1 VDTADDSIDFDDIP
15 CVGKLTVEL
24 EDENMVVPLLILSD
38 SFLKLSYDLRR
49 SLLTSWSDS
58 IQDELEEMQDREP
71 KVYH

>member
-1 VDTADDSIDFDDIP
+1 VDTTDDSIDFDDIP

>member
-1 VDTADDSIDFDDIP
+1 MDTADDSIDFDDIP

>member
-1 VDTADDSIDFDDIP
+1 MDTTDDSIDFDDIP

>member
-1 VDTADDSIDFDDIP
+1 MDTTDDSIDFDDIP

-24 EDENMVVPLLILSD
+24 EDENMVVPLLVLSD